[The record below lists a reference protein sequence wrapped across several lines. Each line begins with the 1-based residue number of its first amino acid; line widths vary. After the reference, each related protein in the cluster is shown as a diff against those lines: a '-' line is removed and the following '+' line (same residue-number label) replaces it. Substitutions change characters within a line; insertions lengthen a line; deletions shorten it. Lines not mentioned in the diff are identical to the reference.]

1 MGSPRALISLLA
13 LDVATVTGWSFGRIA
28 DGRPSLSG
36 SLRFGEKGADDAR
49 VWAKAL
55 IWLTEQLGV
64 LSPDVVAI
72 EAPIN
77 SANPAGGS
85 NAATMGRLIGLQA
98 VLRTVVEI
106 KLPVS
111 AKLVHVQSA
120 RKLFIGAGNLPG
132 AEAKARVQA
141 RCIEL
146 NWISAE
152 DAQPDRCD
160 SMCVWAKAAA
170 DLSPDFAL
178 TLNFSKSARR
188 RAPAQEPVEF

>member
-1 MGSPRALISLLA
+1 MTSILA
-13 LDVATVTGWSFGRIA
+13 LDVATVTGFAFGSLA
-28 DGRPSLSG
+28 GGRPTVSG
-36 SLRFGEKGADDAR
+36 HTRFGAVGEDDAR
-49 VWAKAL
+49 VWKKSL
-55 IWLTEQLGV
+55 IWLSQQIGV

-72 EAPIN
+72 EAPIT
-77 SANPAGGS
+77 SASPAGGS

-111 AKLVHVQSA
+111 AKLIHVQSA

-132 AEAKARVQA
+132 AEAKKRVQA

-146 NWISAE
+146 GWLSAE

-160 SMCVWAKAAA
+160 AMCVWAKAAA
-170 DLSPDFAL
+170 DLDPTFAL
-178 TLNFSKSARR
+178 SLKFTGRPQ
-188 RAPAQEPVEF
+188 PAKAEA